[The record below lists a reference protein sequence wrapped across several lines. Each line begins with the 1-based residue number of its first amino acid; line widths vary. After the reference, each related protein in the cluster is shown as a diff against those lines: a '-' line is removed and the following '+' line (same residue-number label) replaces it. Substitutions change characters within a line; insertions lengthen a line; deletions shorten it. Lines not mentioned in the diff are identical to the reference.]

1 MGEEKGRGSREGR
14 KGQER
19 DYTRWDKE
27 KSKKVHKVT
36 ITSET
41 YKCKTLRGISKA
53 PHTGVFVHTPG
64 DGEKGIRTD
73 TQHPDWTSF
82 ATKHP
87 MQS

>member
-1 MGEEKGRGSREGR
+1 MIAGRRGWGRREREGVEKDKKDR
-14 KGQER
+14 KETTQGGI
-19 DYTRWDKE
+19 KE

-64 DGEKGIRTD
+64 DGEEGD
-73 TQHPDWTSF
+73 
-82 ATKHP
+82 
-87 MQS
+87 